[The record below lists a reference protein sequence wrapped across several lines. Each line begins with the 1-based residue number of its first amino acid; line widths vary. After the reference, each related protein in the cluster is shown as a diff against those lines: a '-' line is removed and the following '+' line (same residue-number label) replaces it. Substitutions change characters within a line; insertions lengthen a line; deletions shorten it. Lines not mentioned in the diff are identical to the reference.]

1 MWLQQSVLSSIR
13 DGLIAPTVPIKE
25 MRKQSIEPIGNE
37 ITVEVVTAFNGG
49 TMTNQPLLSNTRP
62 AVNVLYGLS
71 GSGRD
76 FMAEFEIS
84 LKSVLLNAPLNMDLN
99 VHVLADSKA
108 YSSVGKILQSAKLKG
123 SSWPTQITIHVYN
136 VSPYVNKWSNV
147 VSKLYQKK
155 IGRVTRHTIGAYF
168 RLFSNEVLPQSVEHV
183 VYMDTDVVVMANLGD
198 LWRRIDRNATY
209 TWGKDHCSGFVVF
222 NVKKIPTIWK
232 MAKEY
237 PFKKYA
243 SGDQFILKQVGK
255 LHPEVV
261 KYLPS
266 EWAISVANGGL
277 WRRAKHIVEYRPKV
291 RTPVVGWCTTRVLV
305 CLLISFFHFRS
316 ACFILM
322 DKEQER
328 LRGLKTKMAFLINMR
343 KRLGPLCTTST
354 YHGAGL
360 AIKGR
365 ALQKEVT
372 STSLPFDR
380 AIRKARVR
388 RRMV

>member
-1 MWLQQSVLSSIR
+1 MSQEQRHGSPGSRARRRVVFSPFLPVLFFLAGMPMWLQQSTLSSIK
-13 DGLIAPTVPIKE
+13 DVLIAPAVPIKE
-25 MRKQSIEPIGNE
+25 TRKQSIETIIGNE
-37 ITVEVVTAFNGG
+37 TTVEVVTAFDAGG
-49 TMTNQPLLSNTRP
+49 TMSTNQTVLSNTRP

-71 GSGRD
+71 GSGKD

-108 YSSVGKILQSAKLKG
+108 YSSVGKILTSAKLKG

-136 VSPYVNKWSNV
+136 VSPYVNKWASV
-147 VSKLYQKK
+147 VSKLYRKK

-168 RLFSNEVLPQSVEHV
+168 RLFSNQVLPQSVEHV

-222 NVKKIPTIWK
+222 NVKKLPTIWK

-237 PFKKYA
+237 PFNKYA

-277 WRRAKHIVEYRPKV
+277 WRHAKHIVEYRPKV
-291 RTPVVGWCTTRVLV
+291 QDCEWCDDAIVSFSAHTFHSF
-305 CLLISFFHFRS
+305 IS
-316 ACFILM
+316 
-322 DKEQER
+322 
-328 LRGLKTKMAFLINMR
+328 
-343 KRLGPLCTTST
+343 
-354 YHGAGL
+354 
-360 AIKGR
+360 GR
-365 ALQKEVT
+365 HV
-372 STSLPFDR
+372 SF
-380 AIRKARVR
+380 
-388 RRMV
+388 